1 MIPMIKKRMSA
12 PYREVSSRLKRLLT
26 EGRVIEGSLY
36 RSDRGNTPRH
46 QLSDRAT
53 GRFRNIY
60 VPADFAE
67 DVAAWS
73 AKLGGG
79 EAPAEGDERD
89 RPRRARGGDHGEDG
103 AQDRREAG
111 KGRAR
116 KRVGRPAECVRSV
129 PVGIPSGGL
138 SCPEQ
143 AVPQGL
149 VAQNRLQMSTAA
161 RRSRDARGHL

>member
-1 MIPMIKKRMSA
+1 MIKKRMSA

-73 AKLGGG
+73 ANWAEAKRLLKEMSEIARAELVEAITARTGRRTVAKPGRDAKGGASG
-79 EAPAEGDERD
+79 G
-89 RPRRARGGDHGEDG
+89 PRRKCPTATRCS
-103 AQDRREAG
+103 
-111 KGRAR
+111 KG
-116 KRVGRPAECVRSV
+116 
-129 PVGIPSGGL
+129 
-138 SCPEQ
+138 
-143 AVPQGL
+143 
-149 VAQNRLQMSTAA
+149 
-161 RRSRDARGHL
+161 